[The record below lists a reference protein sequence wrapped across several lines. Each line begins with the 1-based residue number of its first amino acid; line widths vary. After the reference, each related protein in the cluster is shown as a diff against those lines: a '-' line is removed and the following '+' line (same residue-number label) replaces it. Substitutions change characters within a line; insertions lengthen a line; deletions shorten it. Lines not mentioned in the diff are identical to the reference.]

1 MLGLN
6 LILMLRRE
14 PSYDENLQSFAHF
27 IITFNDV
34 SNKCLKTKNARIKN
48 QLFLIQIYLN

>member
-1 MLGLN
+1 
-6 LILMLRRE
+6 MLRRE
-14 PSYDENLQSFAHF
+14 PSYDENLQRFAHF